1 MTRRALNLC
10 GYVNGVARRHAT
22 TTRDMFPGYSV
33 DSVTNGV
40 HAATW
45 THPAFAALFEAE
57 IPHWTAEPELL
68 ARADTL
74 DDAAI
79 RSARETA
86 RSDLRRLVQA
96 RVGVDLDPQRSEA
109 HTSELQSLMRTSYAV
124 FC

>member
-57 IPHWTAEPELL
+57 IPHWTAEPEML

-79 RSARETA
+79 RSAPETA
-86 RSDLRRLVQA
+86 RSALRRTVQA
-96 RVGVDLDPQRSEA
+96 RVGADLDPKLPVIGYPRGMPGYN
-109 HTSELQSLMRTSYAV
+109 HHP
-124 FC
+124 